1 MAKTTMEKIERN
13 RIEQEQLKNQEKELL
28 KKHKKEERDAWTKRL
43 CTRHGMMEKHMPD
56 LIKITDGQFETFIV
70 KAINTSFGR
79 DMLAKIIKQAET
91 TVSQAP
97 AEQTETTSTSAPPNQ
112 ADNAEATASGS
123 SANPQNHARSG
134 A

>member
-1 MAKTTMEKIERN
+1 MARTKMERVEKIRTEM
-13 RIEQEQLKNQEKELL
+13 EQLKKQEKELL
-28 KKHKKEERDAWTKRL
+28 KQHKKEERDARTKRL

-79 DMLAKIIKQAET
+79 DMLAKIIKQAEAT
-91 TVSQAP
+91 ATQNP
-97 AEQTETTSTSAPPNQ
+97 TDST
-112 ADNAEATASGS
+112 EATASGS
-123 SANPQNHARSG
+123 SVNPQTTAGSE